1 MKMFDSAYKPCEHI
15 LPVQTVRVE
24 RDRPRN
30 LQNCPP
36 VGLFLNTQSV
46 APQKEKIFKRT
57 KKSSRTPRF

>member
-36 VGLFLNTQSV
+36 VGPFLNTQSV
-46 APQKEKIFKRT
+46 APQKEKI
-57 KKSSRTPRF
+57 S